1 MADDRGLGDLPVE
14 LLLRG
19 QYVVPSAG
27 EARVLT
33 DAAVRVSGD
42 TVAEVGD
49 WSTLR
54 RAHPDIRVVGNGRQ
68 LVLPGL
74 IDAHSHG
81 RAISPIQKGVLN
93 DYLENNLLDWAIMPP
108 FDPELTA
115 ALGVVRHLRSGCT
128 TIHHM
133 GFDTEG
139 PRARDLCERAIRTYL
154 DGGIRL
160 AFSPGV
166 RNVDKLV
173 LDSRAFLA
181 TLPPDLHAFAEPL
194 VNLDSAGMERDY
206 FELFEHLHGKFNS
219 DNTRILLSPSWAQAV
234 TESFLFRTRETA
246 QRLGKVPIHMH
257 CLQTPL
263 QKAFSLRRYG
273 RTAVAWLDERG
284 LIDEHVVLGHAI
296 WVTDQDIDILAG
308 RRASITSHPSC
319 NLGMRNGLAPV
330 YEMTRRGINVALGLD
345 DKTINDDEDA
355 VMELR
360 MLHKLHRVPSYELT
374 TPPLSAREVLAMG
387 TLNGARALG
396 FGGRLGALAPGLKA
410 DAILVDLDR
419 VLDDPW
425 LTSDLDIVEAFM
437 HRAMGA
443 DVATVVVGG
452 QVVMEDRA
460 FLTLDVP
467 ALYAEIRRAVKTIG
481 DEQRRR
487 AEMLQRLRPY
497 YQRWYGEW
505 LGGET
510 RPFYVL
516 NSRV

>member
-1 MADDRGLGDLPVE
+1 MD

-19 QYVVPSAG
+19 KYVLTSAQ
-27 EARVLT
+27 APRVLT
-33 DAAVRVSGD
+33 DAAIRVAGD

-49 WSTLR
+49 WDALR
-54 RAHPDIRVVGNGRQ
+54 RAHPEARVLGDGRQ
-68 LVLPGL
+68 LILPGL

-81 RAISPIQKGVLN
+81 RAISPVQKGVLN

-115 ALGVVRHLRSGCT
+115 ALGVVRHVRSGCT

-139 PRARDLCERAIRTYL
+139 PKALDQCERAIRTYL

-166 RNVDKLV
+166 RNIDKLV

-181 TLPPDLHAFAEPL
+181 TLPADLRAFAAPL
-194 VNLDSAGMERDY
+194 VDLDSSGMERDY
-206 FELFEHLHGKFNS
+206 FELFEHLYRKFNS
-219 DNTRILLSPSWAQAV
+219 EDTRILLSPSWAQAV
-234 TESFLFRTRETA
+234 TESFLDRTRETSE
-246 QRLGKVPIHMH
+246 RLGRVPIHMH
-257 CLQTPL
+257 CLQTPI

-273 RTAVAWLDERG
+273 RTAIAWLDERG
-284 LIDEHVVLGHAI
+284 LIGEHVALGHAI
-296 WVTDQDIDILAG
+296 WVTDRDIDILAA
-308 RRASITSHPSC
+308 RRASVTSHPSC

-330 YEMTRRGINVALGLD
+330 YEMARRGVNVAMGLD

-374 TPPLSAREVLAMG
+374 TPPLSARDVLAMG

-396 FGGRLGALAPGLKA
+396 FAGRLGALTPGAKA

-425 LTSDLDIVEAFM
+425 LTDELDIVEAFL

-443 DVATVVVGG
+443 DVATAVVGG
-452 QVVMEDRA
+452 RVIMEDRA
-460 FLTLDVP
+460 FATVDVP
-467 ALYAEIRRAVKTIG
+467 ALYREIRRAVKTIG
-481 DEQRRR
+481 AEQRRR
-487 AEMLQRLRPY
+487 AEMLQRLKPY

-510 RPFYVL
+510 QPFYVL
-516 NSRV
+516 NSRI

>member
-1 MADDRGLGDLPVE
+1 ME

-19 QYVVPSAG
+19 KYVLASAA
-27 EARVLT
+27 ETRVLT
-33 DAAVRVSGD
+33 DAAVWVSGD

-49 WSTLR
+49 WSALR
-54 RAHPDIRVVGNGRQ
+54 QAHPDARVVGNGKQ
-68 LVLPGL
+68 LLLPGL

-81 RAISPIQKGVLN
+81 RAISPVQKGVLN

-115 ALGVVRHLRSGCT
+115 ALGVVRHVRSGCT

-139 PRARDLCERAIRTYL
+139 PGALDLCERAIRTYL

-173 LDSRAFLA
+173 LDSHAFLT
-181 TLPPDLHAFAEPL
+181 TLPADLRAFAEPL

-206 FELFEHLHGKFNS
+206 FDLFDHLYGKFNS
-219 DNTRILLSPSWAQAV
+219 ENTRILLSPSWAQAV
-234 TESFLFRTRETA
+234 TESFLARTKETA
-246 QRLGKVPIHMH
+246 DRLGKVPIHMH
-257 CLQTPL
+257 CLQTPI

-273 RTAVAWLDERG
+273 QTAVAWLDERG
-284 LIDEHVVLGHAI
+284 LIDEHVALGHAI
-296 WVTDQDIDILAG
+296 WVTDRDIDILAA

-330 YEMTRRGINVALGLD
+330 YEMTRRGVNVAMGLD

-360 MLHKLHRVPSYELT
+360 MLHKLHRVPSYDLT
-374 TPPLSAREVLAMG
+374 TPPLTAREVLAMG

-396 FGGRLGALAPGLKA
+396 FAGRLGALTPGLKA

-425 LTSDLDIVEAFM
+425 LTGDLDIVEAFM

-443 DVATVVVGG
+443 DVATAVIGG
-452 QVVMEDRA
+452 RVVMEDRR
-460 FLTLDVP
+460 FVTVDVP
-467 ALYAEIRRAVKTIG
+467 ALYQEIRTAVKAIG
-481 DEQRRR
+481 DEQRGR
-487 AEMLQRLRPY
+487 ADMLQRLKPY
-497 YQRWYGEW
+497 YQRWYQDW

-510 RPFYVL
+510 QPFYVL

>member
-1 MADDRGLGDLPVE
+1 ME
-14 LLLRG
+14 LLLHG
-19 QYVVPSAG
+19 KYVLTSAT
-27 EARVLT
+27 EAQVLT
-33 DAAVRVSGD
+33 DAAVLIAGD
-42 TVAEVGD
+42 TVAEVGS
-49 WSTLR
+49 WAALR
-54 RAHPDIRVVGNGRQ
+54 QAHPGARVVGNGRQ
-68 LVLPGL
+68 LLLPGL

-115 ALGVVRHLRSGCT
+115 ALGVVRHVRSGCT

-139 PRARDLCERAIRTYL
+139 PRALDLCERAIRAYL
-154 DGGIRL
+154 EGGIRL

-181 TLPPDLHAFAEPL
+181 TLPPDLRAFAAPL
-194 VNLDSAGMERDY
+194 VDLDSAGMERDY
-206 FELFEHLHGKFNS
+206 FDLFEHLYRKFNS
-219 DNTRILLSPSWAQAV
+219 DDTRILLSPSWAQAV
-234 TESFLFRTRETA
+234 TESFLERTRNTSD
-246 QRLGKVPIHMH
+246 RLGKVPIHMH
-257 CLQTPL
+257 CLQTPI

-284 LIDEHVVLGHAI
+284 LIDEHVALGHAI
-296 WVTDQDIDILAG
+296 WVTDADIDILAA

-330 YEMTRRGINVALGLD
+330 YEMARRGVNVAMGLD

-360 MLHKLHRVPSYELT
+360 MLHKLHRVPGYDLA

-387 TLNGARALG
+387 TLNGACALG
-396 FGGRLGALAPGLKA
+396 FAGRLGALHPGQKA

-425 LTSDLDIVEAFM
+425 LTDELDIVEAFL

-443 DVATVVVGG
+443 DVSTAVVGG
-452 QVVMEDRA
+452 RVIMEDRA
-460 FLTLDVP
+460 FLTVDVP
-467 ALYAEIRRAVKTIG
+467 ALYREIRGAAKTIG

-487 AEMLQRLRPY
+487 AELLQRLKPY
-497 YQRWYGEW
+497 YQRWYREW
-505 LGGET
+505 LGGDTE
-510 RPFYVL
+510 PFYVL
-516 NSRV
+516 NSRI

>member
-1 MADDRGLGDLPVE
+1 MDLLIRG
-14 LLLRG
+14 R
-19 QYVVPSAG
+19 YVLTSATAPS
-27 EARVLT
+27 VLT

-42 TVAEVGD
+42 LVAEVGD
-49 WSTLR
+49 WQTLR
-54 RAHPDIRVVGNGRQ
+54 RAHPDARIVGDGKQ
-68 LVLPGL
+68 LLLPGL
-74 IDAHSHG
+74 VDAHSHG

-93 DYLENNLLDWAIMPP
+93 DYLENNLIDWAIMPG

-115 ALGVVRHLRSGCT
+115 ALGVVRHVRSGCT
-128 TIHHM
+128 TLHHM

-139 PRARDLCERAIRTYL
+139 PRAADLCERAIRTYL
-154 DGGIRL
+154 EGGLRL

-173 LDSRAFLA
+173 LDSHAFLA
-181 TLPPDLHAFAEPL
+181 TLPADLRAFAEPL

-206 FELFEHLHGKFNS
+206 FDLFDHLHRKFDS
-219 DNTRILLSPSWAQAV
+219 EDTRILLSPSWAQAV
-234 TESFLFRTRETA
+234 TESFLARTKETA
-246 QRLGKVPIHMH
+246 DRLGKIPIHMH
-257 CLQTPL
+257 CLQTPI
-263 QKAFSLRRYG
+263 QKAFSLRTYG

-284 LIDEHVVLGHAI
+284 LIDENVALGHAI
-296 WVTDQDIDILAG
+296 WVTDADIDILAA
-308 RRASITSHPSC
+308 RRASVTSHPSC

-330 YEMTRRGINVALGLD
+330 YEMVRRGVNVAMGLD

-360 MLHKLHRVPSYELT
+360 MLHKLHRVPSYDLT
-374 TPPLSAREVLAMG
+374 TPPLDAREVLAMG

-396 FGGRLGALAPGLKA
+396 FAGRCGALTPGMKA

-425 LTSDLDIVEAFM
+425 LTGDLDIVEAFL
-437 HRAMGA
+437 HRAMGE
-443 DVATVVVGG
+443 DVATAVIGG
-452 QVVMEDRA
+452 RVVMEDRK
-460 FLTLDVP
+460 FLTIDVP
-467 ALYAEIRRAVKTIG
+467 ALYREIRAAVETIG

-497 YQRWYGEW
+497 YQRWYNAW

-516 NSRV
+516 NSRI

>member
-1 MADDRGLGDLPVE
+1 ME
-14 LLLRG
+14 LLLHG
-19 QYVVPSAG
+19 KYVLTSAA
-27 EARVLT
+27 EPRVLT
-33 DAAVRVSGD
+33 DAAVCVSGGIV
-42 TVAEVGD
+42 TEVGD
-49 WSTLR
+49 WPTLR
-54 RAHPDIRVVGNGRQ
+54 QAHREARVVGDGKQ
-68 LVLPGL
+68 LLLPGL
-74 IDAHSHG
+74 VDAHSHG

-115 ALGVVRHLRSGCT
+115 ALGVVRHVRSGCT

-139 PRARDLCERAIRTYL
+139 SQA
-154 DGGIRL
+154 
-160 AFSPGV
+160 
-166 RNVDKLV
+166 
-173 LDSRAFLA
+173 
-181 TLPPDLHAFAEPL
+181 PDLRAFAEPL
-194 VNLDSAGMERDY
+194 VNLDSTRMERDY
-206 FELFEHLHGKFNS
+206 FELFDHLYRKFNS
-219 DNTRILLSPSWAQAV
+219 EDTRILLSPSWAQAV
-234 TESFLFRTRETA
+234 TESFLARTKETA
-246 QRLGKVPIHMH
+246 DRLGKVPIHMH
-257 CLQTPL
+257 CLQTPI

-273 RTAVAWLDERG
+273 QTAVAWLDERG
-284 LIDEHVVLGHAI
+284 LIDEHVALGHAI
-296 WVTDQDIDILAG
+296 WVTDRDIDILAA
-308 RRASITSHPSC
+308 RRASVTSHPSC

-330 YEMTRRGINVALGLD
+330 YEMARRGVNVALGLD

-360 MLHKLHRVPSYELT
+360 MLHKLHRVPSYDLA

-396 FGGRLGALAPGLKA
+396 FAGRLGALTPGLKA

-425 LTSDLDIVEAFM
+425 LTDDLDIVEAFL
-437 HRAMGA
+437 HRAMGD
-443 DVATVVVGG
+443 DVATAVVGG
-452 QVVMEDRA
+452 RIVMEDGR
-460 FLTLDVP
+460 FLTLDVA
-467 ALYAEIRRAVKTIG
+467 ALYQEVRAAARTIG

-487 AEMLQRLRPY
+487 AEMLQRLKPY
-497 YQRWYGEW
+497 YQRWYNDWQRWYNDW